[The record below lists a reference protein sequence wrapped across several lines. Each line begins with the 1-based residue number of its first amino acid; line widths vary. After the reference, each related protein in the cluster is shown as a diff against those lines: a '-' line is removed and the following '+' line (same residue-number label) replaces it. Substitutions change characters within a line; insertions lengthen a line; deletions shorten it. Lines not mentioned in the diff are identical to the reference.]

1 MKNTSKTM
9 YRFGNLLQIIYL
21 AIAALV
27 ALIALIIILVGL
39 ITGNEPL
46 TSSGVSS
53 LVSMIIWLVL
63 IILGMVFVG
72 RAQRELKNE
81 GNKNFTP
88 YILTIIFGAI
98 CGNVLYVL
106 AGIFGIIAESKQGD
120 QPKEEPQEEPAPE
133 EEKPE

>member
-27 ALIALIIILVGL
+27 ALIALIIIIVGL

-53 LVSMIIWLVL
+53 LVSMIISKIDFLSLLKSLEISIIIINWIL
-63 IILGMVFVG
+63 I
-72 RAQRELKNE
+72 E
-81 GNKNFTP
+81 GHF
-88 YILTIIFGAI
+88 
-98 CGNVLYVL
+98 
-106 AGIFGIIAESKQGD
+106 
-120 QPKEEPQEEPAPE
+120 
-133 EEKPE
+133 